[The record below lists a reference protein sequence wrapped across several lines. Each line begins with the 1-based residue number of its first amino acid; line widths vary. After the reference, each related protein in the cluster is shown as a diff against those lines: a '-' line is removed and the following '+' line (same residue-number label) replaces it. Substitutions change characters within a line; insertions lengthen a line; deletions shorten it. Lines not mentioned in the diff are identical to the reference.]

1 MLKDKVAVI
10 TGSSRGIGLA
20 VAKMFAENGAKVV
33 INCSKAGKDLEHA
46 KGLLESVNADFMVH
60 EGSMADRENVRG
72 MISRVIDTYGTVDVL
87 VNNAGINRDKPLMF
101 LSEEDWNR
109 VLDVNLKSVYY
120 TCKEV
125 IRTMIKNKTGRIIN
139 VSSISAKL
147 GREGQCNYGASKA
160 GMIGFTRCLA
170 REAAK
175 YNILVNAL
183 VVGLIDTLMTKK
195 LPREIKK
202 DLNKIVPLGRI
213 GKPEEV
219 ASACLFLAS
228 DLSSYITGTTLDVS
242 GGGGM

>member
-1 MLKDKVAVI
+1 MLKDKVGVI

-20 VAKMFAENGAKVV
+20 VAQTFACNGAKVV
-33 INCSKAGKDLEHA
+33 INCSKPGKDIDRAVE
-46 KGLLESVNADFMVH
+46 LLESMDADFLVFKGNMGDKETVSEMV
-60 EGSMADRENVRG
+60 ATVLDR
-72 MISRVIDTYGTVDVL
+72 YGTIDIL

-101 LSEEDWNR
+101 LSEDDWDTVMN
-109 VLDVNLKSVYY
+109 VNLKSVYY
-120 TCKEV
+120 TCKAV
-125 IRTMIKNKTGRIIN
+125 MRTMIKNKSGRIIN
-139 VSSISAKL
+139 VSSITATL
-147 GREGQCNYGASKA
+147 GREGQTNYGASKA
-160 GMIGFTRCLA
+160 GMIGFTKCLA
-170 REAAK
+170 REVAN

-195 LPREIKK
+195 LPRDIKK
-202 DLNKIVPLGRI
+202 DLHKIVPLGRM